1 MAVIETL
8 QLSKRFGDRTVV
20 DQVSL
25 SVRGGEIF
33 GFLGRNGAGKSTFIN
48 MLTGIIRPSSGR
60 IRMFGHDVQ
69 TEDWKRRIG
78 VLPDYSTFYDSLSA
92 ADHLRYFARVKKV
105 GLTHEDCM
113 RILDAVE
120 LGEHAARKA
129 KTFSFGMKKKLG
141 IAQAMVGDPEILFL
155 DEPTSGVDVES
166 ALHIQ
171 ELLLRLHQQG
181 KTIFMTSHNLHEV
194 EKICTRIAIM
204 KSGKIASE
212 GSLTEL
218 QAAQQAWRQV
228 QVRHSAFS
236 AEEQAALRAF
246 VESLSRNIRWGEGR
260 FQLQVDEEQKVAA
273 LVCALVQARVDIY
286 GVNVDVPSLEKY
298 IYAGGWGC
306 LVEFLR

>member
-1 MAVIETL
+1 
-8 QLSKRFGDRTVV
+8 
-20 DQVSL
+20 
-25 SVRGGEIF
+25 
-33 GFLGRNGAGKSTFIN
+33 
-48 MLTGIIRPSSGR
+48 
-60 IRMFGHDVQ
+60 
-69 TEDWKRRIG
+69 
-78 VLPDYSTFYDSLSA
+78 
-92 ADHLRYFARVKKV
+92 
-105 GLTHEDCM
+105 M

-218 QAAQQAWRQV
+218 QAAPA
-228 QVRHSAFS
+228 SL
-236 AEEQAALRAF
+236 AAGPGAPLRLFRRRTSQLRAF
-246 VESLSRNIRWGEGR
+246 VESLGRNIRWGEGR

-273 LVCALVQARVDIY
+273 LVRALVQARVDIY
-286 GVNVDVPSLEKY
+286 GVNVDVPSLEK
-298 IYAGGWGC
+298 IFMQEDGD
-306 LVEFLR
+306 V